1 MRELLILGS
10 SSSFTT
16 PSHHYYHH
24 YHHDHNSTKH
34 FKSSLSNNPTKL
46 SPSKISTLHSPS
58 PLLFSHHRL
67 PLKYYADLASK
78 LAEQGKLQDFAMI
91 VESVVVSGANA
102 SQFVAALSVELVAK
116 GISAGLKEGKVRS
129 VIEVLRKVEKLG
141 VSPLKLFDGSAKE
154 LLRNEF
160 LRILQCGKVE
170 EVVEF
175 MEILAGN

>member
-1 MRELLILGS
+1 
-10 SSSFTT
+10 
-16 PSHHYYHH
+16 
-24 YHHDHNSTKH
+24 
-34 FKSSLSNNPTKL
+34 
-46 SPSKISTLHSPS
+46 
-58 PLLFSHHRL
+58 
-67 PLKYYADLASK
+67 
-78 LAEQGKLQDFAMI
+78 MI